1 MKDIQGQRDYRRIN
15 IKKVGVKNISYPVT
29 VLDKAQKTQK
39 TVATVNMYV
48 NLPHHFKGTHMS
60 RFVEILNRFHGEIN
74 LKSFH
79 LILEEMKARLQAE
92 AAHMEIAFPYFL
104 KRGKGQNSGVE
115 IREYACKMHGS
126 LEKTDDLILEVQVPI
141 SPPLPSQV
149 NNGLPRSLGHWGLA
163 TIRLRFRHF
172 IWLEELIT
180 LVEEVTRHDLNW
192 PAGGGDAEQT
202 LSVENITKALAAKLE
217 KHPAIRWFS
226 ILVENLSQGY
236 STFASL
242 EWPEEDPTT
251 GGRQEIRAAH

>member
-29 VLDKAQKTQK
+29 VLDKSQKTQK

-104 KRGKGQNSGVE
+104 KRTSGEGKSVE
-115 IREYACKMHGS
+115 IHEYPCRMHGS
-126 LEKTDDLILEVQVPI
+126 LQKTDDLILEVQVPI

-149 NNGLPRSLGHWGLA
+149 NNGLPRSLGHWGRA
-163 TIRLRFRHF
+163 TIQLRFRHF
-172 IWLEELIT
+172 IWIEEIIT
-180 LVEEVTRHDLNW
+180 LVEEVTSHGLNW
-192 PAGGGDAEQT
+192 PVSESGPELS
-202 LSVENITKALAAKLE
+202 LSVESLTQALGGKLE
-217 KHPAIRWFS
+217 KHPEIRWFS
-226 ILVENLSQGY
+226 VLVENLAQGY

-242 EWPEEDPTT
+242 EWPEQNTLNQSPGQSPAT
-251 GGRQEIRAAH
+251 H